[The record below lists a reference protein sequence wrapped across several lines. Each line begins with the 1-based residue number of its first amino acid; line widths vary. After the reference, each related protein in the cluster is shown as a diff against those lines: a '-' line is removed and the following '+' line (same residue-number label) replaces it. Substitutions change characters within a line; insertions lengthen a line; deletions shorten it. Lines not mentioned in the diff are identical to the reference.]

1 MLNWDATRIA
11 TIINAQ
17 ATEGQ
22 TLEFKSELPDRSD
35 RGRAEFLKD
44 VSALAN
50 ASGGA
55 ILFGVVEEKGA
66 AESLAGLRLDDPDAE
81 VRRLSQILESGIEP
95 RIAGI
100 KLAPISLGDS
110 DVLVVDVPESLDAPH
125 RYIFN
130 NHSKF
135 VQRMGT
141 HTSELSYDQLRAAFT
156 RTSARIEKLRSQW
169 EEQLGL
175 RKLWRPMI
183 SGPVCVVRLASLMS
197 ADERQVIDPKVAYD
211 NWSKLIFPS
220 WGGGSPAFNYE
231 GMVAYPSRSD
241 EAQTGLVQVN
251 RHGSISAY
259 RTARV
264 LIDDRP
270 LIPSIVV
277 GEFIVEAA
285 KKLIDFSLV
294 AGMRGSAVLN
304 VGLINLAG
312 FEFATRGRY
321 GLEASIRSTQSEISM
336 PELWI
341 DDLEN
346 PGVID
351 HLLRPGFDLLWQSF
365 GLAECPE
372 FNEEGLWS
380 PK

>member
-1 MLNWDATRIA
+1 MFKWDASRIA
-11 TIINAQ
+11 AIMNAQ

-22 TLEFKSELPDRSD
+22 TLEFKAELPDRSD

-66 AESLAGLRLDDPDAE
+66 AESLSGLRLDDPDAE

-100 KLAPISLGDS
+100 KLAPVCLGDS

-125 RYIFN
+125 RYLFN

-135 VQRMGT
+135 VQRVGT
-141 HTSELSYDQLRAAFT
+141 HTSELSYDQLRTAFN
-156 RTSARIEKLRSQW
+156 RTSARMDKLRRQW
-169 EEQLGL
+169 EEQLTL
-175 RKLWRPMI
+175 RNLWKPI
-183 SGPVCVVRLASLMS
+183 IDGPACVVRLASLSS
-197 ADERQVIDPKVAYD
+197 ADERQVIDPKIAYEH
-211 NWSKLIFPS
+211 WSKLIFPD

-231 GMVAYPSRSD
+231 GVVAYQSRSAD
-241 EAQTGLVQVN
+241 TQSALVQVN
-251 RHGSISAY
+251 RYGSISAY
-259 RTARV
+259 RTARL

-270 LIPSIVV
+270 LIPSVV
-277 GEFIVEAA
+277 IGDFIIQAA
-285 KKLIDFSLV
+285 KKLIEFSL
-294 AGMRGSAVLN
+294 AIGLRGSALLN
-304 VGLINLAG
+304 VGLVRLSG
-312 FEFATRGRY
+312 FEFATRDRY
-321 GLEASIRSTQSEISM
+321 GFGSELAAGPPEITM
-336 PELWI
+336 PEFWI

-346 PGVID
+346 SGVVD
-351 HLLRPGFDLLWQSF
+351 HLMRPGFDLIWQSF
-365 GLAECPE
+365 GWAECPE
-372 FNEEGLWS
+372 FSAEGMWS